1 MGEFYEPTW
10 NTVTTA
16 VALRLS
22 EEAVI
27 VAIPLAT
34 AVTTPVDE
42 TVAIVESDVI
52 QIT

>member
-1 MGEFYEPTW
+1 MGEPYKPTW

-16 VALRLS
+16 VALKLS

-34 AVTTPVDE
+34 AVTNPVGE
-42 TVAIVESDVI
+42 TVAMVESDVI